1 MLKKRLWET
10 DHDLSLPTRISEE
23 SDKWKRI
30 RCDEVSQD
38 IENSYEDII
47 KQISHYNNDETTSI
61 IIDTMLNSKCCARCI
76 LRFLNVH
83 DYKMYS
89 ASEEALLKLI
99 SRIRED
105 VLKSTDPKLISS
117 TEHSFTEIL
126 SCKPQDK
133 PICITCFDLLYQADT
148 IECIWPIYQSIL
160 AHNFDVK
167 DFNLSVSLPTGILVN
182 NHSMIVWIRKMCNDL
197 KVHCSL
203 ETLVDLKETFK
214 PLLGWSIGKQTGLV
228 YKGQSQFNISI
239 EYSHEETQRNHM
251 FLTKIPSAEFGM
263 KKTRVKGKHIWTGDS
278 RPNISNALQKVSDE
292 EFLKMCKSCPPFSVK
307 ERWKNKPPILE
318 HATIYV
324 GGRYNKFSRD
334 ISQTPWIINGIK
346 LAPTS
351 VSECIGEKLRELF
364 RCDDYNIVPAGR
376 EDSNV
381 RMLGNGRPFFM
392 EIINPRNP
400 FPSKEALNDVQ
411 EEINKEY
418 TDLVR
423 CQRLTMITNKQDLSI
438 IKEGEETKTKTYSAL
453 VWISKKVTPEVI
465 DEINKFHDGFT
476 IKQRTP
482 IRVLQR
488 RSPAVRTKK
497 IHYIFAEQMEDNF
510 LTLRM
515 KTEAG
520 TYPVLFHPFFSEI
533 R

>member
-1 MLKKRLWET
+1 
-10 DHDLSLPTRISEE
+10 LSLPTRISEE

-30 RCDEVSQD
+30 RCDEASQD
-38 IENSYEDII
+38 VF
-47 KQISHYNNDETTSI
+47 
-61 IIDTMLNSKCCARCI
+61 LG
-76 LRFLNVH
+76 FLNVH
-83 DYKMYS
+83 DYKIYS
-89 ASEEALLKLI
+89 SSEEALLKLI

-105 VLKSTDPKLISS
+105 VLKSIDLKLISS

-167 DFNLSVSLPTGILVN
+167 DFSLSVSLPTGILVN

-214 PLLGWSIGKQTGLV
+214 PLLGWSIGKQAGLV

-239 EYSHEETQRNHM
+239 EYYHEETQRNHM

-292 EFLKMCKSCPPFSVK
+292 EFLKMCKGCPPLSVK

-418 TDLVR
+418 TDLFWKPKS
-423 CQRLTMITNKQDLSI
+423 KQDLSI

-453 VWISKKVTPEVI
+453 AWISKKVTPEVI

-476 IKQRTP
+476 INQRTP

-520 TYPVLFHPFFSEI
+520 TYIKEFIHGDLGRTVPSLGDMIGCHADILVLDVLEVDLEWPI
-533 R
+533 Q